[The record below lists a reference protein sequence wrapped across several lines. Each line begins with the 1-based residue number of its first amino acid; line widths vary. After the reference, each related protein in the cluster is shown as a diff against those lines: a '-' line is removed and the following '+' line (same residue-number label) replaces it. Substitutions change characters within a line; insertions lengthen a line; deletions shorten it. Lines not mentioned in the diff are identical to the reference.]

1 MKIPNRAVRIAGTGE
16 AGLAMQWTLTLEPG
30 ASATVHVTNAFGGEP
45 VPEPATLSLMG
56 MGLLALIRR
65 RK

>member
-1 MKIPNRAVRIAGTGE
+1 MPGE